1 MTTSPSSSS
10 SSSTPASTA
19 ASTAADAEAA
29 ANKKADFWHNVGF
42 WFPHVVAVG
51 YSLVILGAISTQFIG
66 AKDMPCPLCVLQRMA
81 MMLIGI
87 AAVWVIGQAK
97 KGELSVYSYVRSYGL
112 MILAALLGIVMSTRQ
127 ILLHIIPGDP
137 GYGGTVLGLHLYTWA
152 LITFFIV
159 LIYAAVMFTV
169 EDATFP
175 VAPKDPKWLKLSS
188 ILVWFFIAIIAVNV
202 VLIFAE
208 EGFNWVLPDDPDR
221 YELLYQLGIR

>member
-1 MTTSPSSSS
+1 MATSSPSSSS
-10 SSSTPASTA
+10 SSAPTPASTESA
-19 ASTAADAEAA
+19 ATES
-29 ANKKADFWHNVGF
+29 KKANFWHNVGF

-112 MILAALLGIVMSTRQ
+112 MILAALLGMVMSTRQ

-152 LITFFIV
+152 LITFIIV

-188 ILVWFFIAIIAVNV
+188 ILVWFFIAVIALNV

-208 EGFNWVLPDDPDR
+208 EGFNWVLPDDPER

>member
-1 MTTSPSSSS
+1 MTTSQPSPAVEPNAATG
-10 SSSTPASTA
+10 TPGGSRG
-19 ASTAADAEAA
+19 S
-29 ANKKADFWHNVGF
+29 DFWHRVGF

-51 YSLVILGAISTQFIG
+51 YSLVILGAISTQFVG

-97 KGELSVYSYVRSYGL
+97 KGELSVYSYVRAYGL

-159 LIYAAVMFTV
+159 LIYAAAMFTV

-175 VAPKDPKWLKLSS
+175 VAPKDPKWLRLSS
-188 ILVWFFIAIIAVNV
+188 VLVWFFIAVIALNV

-208 EGFNWVLPDDPDR
+208 EGFNWVLPDDPER

>member
-1 MTTSPSSSS
+1 MSASSASS
-10 SSSTPASTA
+10 ASSGSSASSEVRQD
-19 ASTAADAEAA
+19 ASAPESSR
-29 ANKKADFWHNVGF
+29 ADFWHRVGF

-112 MILAALLGIVMSTRQ
+112 MIIAALLGIVMSTRQ

-188 ILVWFFIAIIAVNV
+188 ILVWFFIAVIALNV

-208 EGFNWVLPDDPDR
+208 EGFNWVLPDDPER

>member
-1 MTTSPSSSS
+1 MATQAPPPATTDQE
-10 SSSTPASTA
+10 TEGTFF
-19 ASTAADAEAA
+19 
-29 ANKKADFWHNVGF
+29 NKVGF

-51 YSLVILGAISTQFIG
+51 YALVILGAISTQFTG
-66 AKDMPCPLCVLQRMA
+66 DKDMPCPLCVLQRMA

-97 KGELSVYSYVRSYGL
+97 KGELTVYSYVRSYGL

-152 LITFFIV
+152 LVTFFIV
-159 LIYAAVMFTV
+159 LIYAAVMFTI

-175 VAPKDPKWLKLSS
+175 VAPTSPGLRKLST

-202 VLIFAE
+202 VLIFVE
-208 EGFNWVLPDDPDR
+208 EGFNWVLPDDPER

>member
-1 MTTSPSSSS
+1 MTTQT
-10 SSSTPASTA
+10 SSTPVESIPPATFW
-19 ASTAADAEAA
+19 
-29 ANKKADFWHNVGF
+29 NKVGF

-51 YSLVILGAISTQFIG
+51 YALVILGAISTQFVG

-87 AAVWVIGQAK
+87 TAVWIIGLAK
-97 KGELSVYSYVRSYGL
+97 KNKLSVYAYVRAYGL
-112 MILAALLGIVMSTRQ
+112 MILAAILGIVMSTRQ
-127 ILLHIIPGDP
+127 IFLHILPGDP

-152 LITFFIV
+152 LVTFLIT

-175 VAPKDPKWLKLSS
+175 IAPASKGARRISD
-188 ILVWFFIAIIAVNV
+188 ILVWVFIAVIAINV

-208 EGFNWVLPDDPDR
+208 EGFNWVLPDDPTR
-221 YELLYQLGIR
+221 YELLYQLGIRE